1 MYFRQFSKGYYD
13 LQGNGNQTLVTD
25 LMTRVKV
32 REKVIDEISLYDKYD
47 VPSGE
52 RPEGTAFK
60 HFGSAQYHWV
70 VLMTNNITDAF
81 YEWPMSEQEFET
93 FLKDKYTNPGA
104 IHHYEVSQSSG
115 RTSAQGP
122 DDYSYLVEVNSDATG
137 AQSVSNREYEQR
149 LQDEKRSINLLNPAY
164 LTTFIEEF
172 NNLVRN

>member
-1 MYFRQFSKGYYD
+1 MYFRKIEKGFYD
-13 LQGNGNQTLVTD
+13 LKGDGNPKIVTD

-32 REKVIDEISLYDKYD
+32 REKVINEISLYDKYD

-93 FLKDKYTNPGA
+93 FLKDKYTNPDGT
-104 IHHYEVSQSSG
+104 HHYELTQSSG
-115 RTSAQGP
+115 KTKAQGP
-122 DDYSYLVEVNSDATG
+122 DDYSYLIEVNSDTIG
-137 AQSVSNREYEQR
+137 AQNVSNRQFEQR
-149 LQDEKRSINLLNPAY
+149 LQDERRQINLLNPAY
-164 LTTFIEEF
+164 LNTFIEEF
-172 NNLVRN
+172 NKLVRN

>member
-1 MYFRQFSKGYYD
+1 MYFSQFEQGYYD
-13 LQGNGNQTLVTD
+13 LKGDGNEKLVTD

-32 REKVIDEISLYDKYD
+32 REKIIDEASLYDNYD

-52 RPEGTAFK
+52 RPEDTAFK

-70 VLMTNNITDAF
+70 ILMTNNITDAF
-81 YEWPMSEQEFET
+81 YEWPMSEQNFEA
-93 FLKDKYTNPGA
+93 FLKDKYTNPDA

-149 LQDEKRSINLLNPAY
+149 IQDSRRQIQLLSPSY
-164 LTTFIEEF
+164 LNTFLEEF
-172 NNLVRN
+172 NELVRT

>member
-1 MYFRQFSKGYYD
+1 MYFSQFEQGYYD
-13 LQGNGNQTLVTD
+13 LKGDGNEKLVTD

-32 REKVIDEISLYDKYD
+32 REKIIDEASLYDNYD

-52 RPEGTAFK
+52 RPEDTAFK
-60 HFGSAQYHWV
+60 HFGSAEYHWV

-81 YEWPMSEQEFET
+81 YDWPMSEQDFET

-115 RTSAQGP
+115 KTSAQGP

-172 NNLVRN
+172 NNLVGN